1 MFQFLQ
7 QEAPTNRAIFLPNSL
22 NELHVEPTWNIR
34 IMCGKSELKI
44 AREFS
49 RRTTCKKMAETAE
62 ENESRLEIE
71 KKKQNKILFFR

>member
-1 MFQFLQ
+1 
-7 QEAPTNRAIFLPNSL
+7 
-22 NELHVEPTWNIR
+22 
-34 IMCGKSELKI
+34 MCGKSELKI

-71 KKKQNKILFFR
+71 KKNKIFVFFNKREFYRILHENDEMLTFFCHSSISFNFSEFFG